1 MDLTWRWQN
10 EAWSNASFDLLLHVA
25 KHHDDTSVETEGF
38 GDNDEGKFKKD
49 QDDNTD
55 KEKAK
60 SVDKA
65 ILWNGIDLTGGKIL
79 WCVASC
85 LGS

>member
-1 MDLTWRWQN
+1 M
-10 EAWSNASFDLLLHVA
+10 A
-25 KHHDDTSVETEGF
+25 KHHNDISVEKEGF
-38 GDNDEGKFKKD
+38 GDNDERKFKKD
-49 QDDNTD
+49 QDDTD
-55 KEKAK
+55 KKKAK
-60 SVDKA
+60 SVDKV